1 MHYYLSLQSIQTLAT
16 RLLCYSKWQLYMS
29 YDLSHDRLCFK
40 RTLYVI
46 RLNTLAHLQN
56 NRASTIMTHKTAFE
70 HHLTFEL
77 IGMCSFIKSFLP
89 ISTRITLYILRHEN
103 KWGNDILLF
112 VFAPPLKY
120 SRKEVIHDSKQQHQY
135 FCIWLHLRCKYFLY

>member
-16 RLLCYSKWQLYMS
+16 RMICYSKRQLCMS
-29 YDLSHDRLCFK
+29 HDLSHDRLCFK

-77 IGMCSFIKSFLP
+77 IGMCSFK
-89 ISTRITLYILRHEN
+89 
-103 KWGNDILLF
+103 
-112 VFAPPLKY
+112 
-120 SRKEVIHDSKQQHQY
+120 
-135 FCIWLHLRCKYFLY
+135 